1 MLTFG
6 IGEAATVLAGYHVY
20 LATIIKSAIKKSNS
34 YQTKGKTVLVKPV
47 NPVLSDEQKLE
58 QRRQIE
64 RLRAYTGKGKVEEP
78 QHYSEPW
85 FV

>member
-34 YQTKGKTVLVKPV
+34 YQTKDKTVLVKPV

>member
-20 LATIIKSAIKKSNS
+20 LATILKSACKKSNS
-34 YQTKGKTVLVKPV
+34 YQTKGKTVSVKPV
-47 NPVLSDEQKLE
+47 TPILSIEQKLE
-58 QRRQIE
+58 QRRQLE
-64 RLRAYTGKGKVEEP
+64 RLKVYTGKGKVEEP

-85 FV
+85 CI